1 MCGVSHRLRVVQGEV
16 REAIEGVPDP
26 VGFQAD
32 CVDAFVASRVVR
44 GFSAITIENESG
56 VLDRM
61 LIALAKP
68 VWEATS
74 DDVDRVVG
82 DLATAGLAA
91 STRRGYVQ
99 ALSSFHGFL
108 RARMAAE
115 IEVQFGVRL
124 QNPIDEFNASRHVGN
139 DSPNELA
146 PPTTER
152 IDEFFTFLKARIG
165 TARKYAPA
173 ARDYAL
179 FRTIYHAGLRA
190 DEASKLET
198 ADLHFGRGP
207 FGKLHVRFGKG
218 ARTSGPRP
226 RWVPMLDG
234 LDLVLRWYL
243 DDVRPKL
250 PESAVLFCDQSG
262 GALARGTIRNRLRYL
277 HGIEN
282 KPAADHFS
290 PHAMRRACATHNYER
305 GVDLVAIQ
313 QLLGHWTVGSTM
325 RYVRPS
331 ETFIED
337 AYRGA
342 LSDTLRRL
350 QGAPDED

>member
-1 MCGVSHRLRVVQGEV
+1 MSHTFRVVQGAPVEV
-16 REAIEGVPDP
+16 AGLPTDP
-26 VGFQAD
+26 VQFQRD
-32 CVDAFVASRVVR
+32 CVDAFVTSRVVR
-44 GFSAITIENESG
+44 GFSAVTIENESG

-61 LIALAKP
+61 LAALAKP
-68 VWEATS
+68 VWEATA

-82 DLATAGLAA
+82 AMAADGLAA

-99 ALSSFHGFL
+99 ALSSFHRFL
-108 RARMAAE
+108 VTRRAGE
-115 IEVQFGVRL
+115 IEALFGVRL
-124 QNPIDEFNASRHVGN
+124 VNPIDEFNASRHVGI
-139 DSPNELA
+139 DSAQQL
-146 PPTTER
+146 PPPSVER
-152 IDEFFTFLKARIG
+152 VAAFFDFLKARIG

-179 FRTIYHAGLRA
+179 FRVLYHAGLRA
-190 DEASKLET
+190 DEASKLEI
-198 ADLHFGRGP
+198 ADVHFGRGP

-226 RWVPMLDG
+226 RWVPMLDH

-243 DDVRPKL
+243 NDVRGKL

-262 GALARGTIRNRLRYL
+262 GVMARGTIRNRLRHL
-277 HGIEN
+277 QDLEQC
-282 KPAADHFS
+282 PPEDRFS
-290 PHAMRRACATHNYER
+290 PHALRRACATHNYER

-313 QLLGHWTVGSTM
+313 QILGHWTVGSTM

-342 LSDTLRRL
+342 ISGTLEML
-350 QGAPDED
+350 QGDGDAH